1 MNGTAL
7 PTSSATPIP
16 FRDIAMTGPMNPK
29 DIAATSMVPSFLSGG
44 GDVVSLRGLS
54 IGYLSMLPS
63 EVRGLYL
70 KWE

>member
-1 MNGTAL
+1 
-7 PTSSATPIP
+7 
-16 FRDIAMTGPMNPK
+16 MTGPMNPK